1 MYSSN
6 GKWRFKVTFDI
17 LVSLNN
23 IHQIE
28 KLKTFFGVGKI
39 YTTSINATYRVASI
53 KELIV
58 IIQHFTS
65 YPLISPKLIT
75 FKLWAEVVNLINA
88 VNSETFHYIITIYAA
103 IGRGASKAVQDA
115 FPELAPISLPAYM
128 KELVQLLIRQ
138 SVCGGLVGFSRF
150 IVTLN

>member
-1 MYSSN
+1 MA
-6 GKWRFKVTFDI
+6 
-17 LVSLNN
+17 L
-23 IHQIE
+23 
-28 KLKTFFGVGKI
+28 

-115 FPELAPISLPAYM
+115 FPELAPISLPVYM